1 MSELRIASR
10 YAKSL
15 VELAKQRGNLKDVCN
30 DIIEIN
36 NIAHSNHDFRALIKS
51 PVITS
56 EVKIEITNKIFKN
69 CNQLTIDFLN
79 KVFQSRRENLLPEIC
94 FSFTEMYNELNGV
107 ANATVVT
114 AMPLDES
121 NIQKIKN
128 YISQKINKPN
138 VHLNIK
144 VDKGIIGG
152 MIIHY
157 EDKLLDMSIKS
168 ELHKLKLSL
177 N

>member
-15 VELAKQRGNLKDVCN
+15 VALAQQRGNLNEVYG
-30 DIIEIN
+30 DICEIDK
-36 NIAHSNHDFRALIKS
+36 IAHSNHDFHALIKS
-51 PVITS
+51 PVIS
-56 EVKIEITNKIFKN
+56 SDVKINITNKIFKD
-69 CNQLTIDFLN
+69 CNNLTIQFLN
-79 KVFQSRRENLLPEIC
+79 KVFNSRRENILPVIC
-94 FSFTEMYNELNGV
+94 SSFTAMYNDLNGI
-107 ANATVVT
+107 ATATVVT
-114 AMPLDES
+114 AMPLDDS
-121 NIQKIKN
+121 NIQKIKS

-138 VHLNIK
+138 VQLDIK

-152 MIIHY
+152 LIIHY